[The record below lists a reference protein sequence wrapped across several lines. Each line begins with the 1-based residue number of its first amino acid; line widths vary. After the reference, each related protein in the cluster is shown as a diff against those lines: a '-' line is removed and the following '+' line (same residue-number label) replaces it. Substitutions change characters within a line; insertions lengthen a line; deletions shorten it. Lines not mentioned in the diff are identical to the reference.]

1 MKGNY
6 FLNNNIFSPQQNH
19 KYNNIYNNTNQS
31 VKIAKNKIRKKEE
44 NNKEEEVEDSVEDEE
59 KEKSEEEE
67 NEESEKDEKTDN
79 EKNSDNDD
87 SSEKEEDNES
97 EEKEDNNDE
106 KDEEEEKEEEEKEE
120 EEKEEEEKEEEEE
133 KDKKKKDKDGK
144 KNKKNKRIKKKKVI
158 KKKKKIEEKEIKEKQ
173 NYIND
178 KLELNLNNIEEE
190 KKYQYLPLKY
200 EENNNKNIYELKKEK
215 NKLDDI
221 NLDDNGKKEEKC
233 ESLKKLEEIE
243 NDLVEIS
250 ENIEKIYLKLD
261 SSLIQDEK
269 YLIDSLVIEAKKKGI
284 LEENFEIS
292 GEKEDKKLE
301 KEKENN
307 FKPLETS
314 SFKENKKIKN
324 NNINNSNK
332 KKVNMREIYNI
343 KQNEN
348 NIKKDYY
355 PYDPNKHKA
364 YYEAL
369 NNKMMKSNESNASN
383 RSNYLKTN
391 MPTKYTNNL
400 YQNENNKVYNYQME
414 NNANNYNNNNNFE
427 NKITNPYNVNNN
439 ISNNISN
446 NLLSSTD
453 TTGPYRYMR
462 KNRKDEPNLI
472 DLLMDK

>member
-1 MKGNY
+1 MEK
-6 FLNNNIFSPQQNH
+6 
-19 KYNNIYNNTNQS
+19 
-31 VKIAKNKIRKKEE
+31 KIKKIKEL
-44 NNKEEEVEDSVEDEE
+44 
-59 KEKSEEEE
+59 
-67 NEESEKDEKTDN
+67 
-79 EKNSDNDD
+79 
-87 SSEKEEDNES
+87 
-97 EEKEDNNDE
+97 
-106 KDEEEEKEEEEKEE
+106 
-120 EEKEEEEKEEEEE
+120 
-133 KDKKKKDKDGK
+133 KKKKD
-144 KNKKNKRIKKKKVI
+144 I

-307 FKPLETS
+307 IKPLETS

-348 NIKKDYY
+348 NIKKNYY

-439 ISNNISN
+439 INNNISN

>member
-301 KEKENN
+301 KENN
-307 FKPLETS
+307 IKPLETS
-314 SFKENKKIKN
+314 SSKENKKIKN

-348 NIKKDYY
+348 NIKKNYY

-414 NNANNYNNNNNFE
+414 NNANNYNNNNNNFE

-472 DLLMDK
+472 DLLMEK